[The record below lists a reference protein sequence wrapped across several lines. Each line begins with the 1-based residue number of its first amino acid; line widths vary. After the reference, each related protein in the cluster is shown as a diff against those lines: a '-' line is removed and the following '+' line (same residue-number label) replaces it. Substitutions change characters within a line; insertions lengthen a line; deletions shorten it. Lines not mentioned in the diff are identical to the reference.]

1 MSDSNNLFSKI
12 LKESTKNNIIEPR
25 EKEEKVKV
33 VKPKTTSDAY
43 IDTLRSDPKGFG
55 FGFALDLYNK
65 NQIKKGNKPILTNE
79 LGPNETTAGRE
90 VQAAVVG
97 AGGRIAGGIAEIL
110 TAGVDYAFDTN
121 YTKKLDEISDEFLNE
136 HGSPKTFM
144 GDITRIGLQYGIPST
159 ATLKLVNQI
168 PKLANIGKSYKLFR
182 ASLSKIKNKF
192 GRRTAK
198 LGTSIARRSGQGG
211 LALGAADALVA
222 ERGRQTMFVD
232 KVSEEGKTGK
242 DLAAARFKNKLRFG
256 LEGGIIGVGFP
267 LVGKALPVG
276 FRYGIYKPLVGGFG
290 KPGTFINKLTPVKIG
305 AKVINATVV
314 NPAAR
319 ILSGSTRPAVDSF
332 LTKIASKKGILSS
345 MAQTSLKSG
354 LTKPLSAVDLPGKFI
369 VRPVAKG
376 LNIAGNVITKE
387 LGTRILLPLVKGGG
401 AALKQSVSGQLKN
414 PTTWKSTLPEF
425 SKWRTFSIESTK
437 PMEAVLKRL
446 DNKLRYMRSL
456 DNQTG
461 TQYALNTAARQEIKR
476 AARRTEKLLKSLEV
490 RSYKLAKAFEGRYN
504 TGKTSPAGENYYLDN
519 VLEFLKGQRT
529 LASLP
534 KELRVISQSLNKD
547 LGQIKKTYADLLPP
561 GELKEAVL
569 GNLKG
574 YLRKSFAIFEN
585 PGYEVP
591 LTSPLFKKAQ
601 QFALNLINGKGG
613 GQFRVEA
620 KKVFGGPGVSE
631 GRARELQAQAM
642 IQQVLR
648 IGKTDMV
655 DPIKNLNAIA
665 RELKLKNF
673 IATGEELPTVIKN
686 LLGQENNLKS
696 QVLTTVSSMVTQSTN
711 KMLFDRL
718 ASVLQKSGILFK
730 TEEAAKRAGIPNPV
744 VVQGARGIGE
754 MKTLLQS
761 QKNPLY
767 GASDLVEAITTQK
780 GFMDGIIQ
788 NSVYKNILQ
797 LKTGVQYGKT
807 VLSPETQV
815 RNFYSAA
822 MFPLARGLIGGRA
835 SVTDSIAMV
844 ADDIFRAGKGD
855 AQAELR
861 LLANIDEGIK
871 YGVLDENIVASELA
885 AVLKEVRNGKIGSVE
900 GLAKFLEKNPFTE
913 TAARLYAGGDNV
925 WKWYTYNWY
934 KSFTKDLFKNDIKQA
949 RTWFKEI
956 AGRDLMETTLQGGK
970 VDIDEAIRQA
980 ASWYTRNT
988 IPTYSKVPLLIQ
1000 EMRRTPFGNFVSFPA
1015 EMLRTTFN
1023 NLNISMKEAAS
1034 SNPELRA
1041 MGTRGILGLYTTL
1054 GAASYAVKGL
1064 YESMTGVSDDA
1075 MDLYKKYFGAP
1086 YQKNANIMAISPIVD
1101 GKFKAVT
1108 LSDFIPQSAVLEP
1121 IEAYFNTREEQKK
1134 NPQDTT
1140 DYALELMFN
1149 KSGPVMSFLE
1159 SYISTPIGLEPLFD
1173 IKRGRTSNGKIIF
1186 SPTDSP
1192 SEKFE
1197 KRWKHVLRTLE
1208 PGIITSSRKL
1218 KNAFFKQPTPSGI
1231 LRETGDVLVGASTG
1245 LKPFNVNI
1253 IEALDY
1259 KISEYASIRSNVFKG
1274 EKFYKFNDIY
1284 NRGGQVI
1291 VDEFIDIQR
1300 EAFRQQKLIYDAIEA
1315 ARAIGVSN
1323 KDLRKAFKARK
1334 GLSSSVIRNIMK
1346 GKFVPVTYSE
1356 TLFNKKIDIL
1366 NKREKEQNFDFGLSK
1381 RFIFPKSDM
1390 NRVIRKLKRDNLS
1403 DEFYYDKED
1412 LRSEVPSNSIPT
1424 SGITNT
1430 SVAKQTPPPV
1440 QPLPPQP
1447 KAVAAA
1453 PITKPINPI
1462 TGLTNTETALL
1473 SPTEQQI
1480 RINQRT

>member
-1 MSDSNNLFSKI
+1 MSDSSIFS
-12 LKESTKNNIIEPR
+12 LSKEDVKNALDVRTTRNNILEPR
-25 EKEEKVKV
+25 KKVKV
-33 VKPKTTSDAY
+33 VKSKTTSDAL
-43 IDTLRSDPKGFG
+43 IDTLRSDPKSFG
-55 FGFALDLYNK
+55 FGLALDIYNK

-90 VQAAVVG
+90 VQAAIVG
-97 AGGRIAGGIAEIL
+97 AGGRIAGGIAEVL
-110 TAGVDYAFDTN
+110 TTGVDYAFDTD
-121 YTKKLDEISDEFLNE
+121 YTKKLDEISDEFLND
-136 HGSPKTFM
+136 HGNPKTLT
-144 GDITRIGLQYGIPST
+144 GDIVRIGLQYGIPST

-182 ASLSKIKNKF
+182 AGLSKIQNKF
-192 GRRTAK
+192 LRRSAK

-211 LALGAADALVA
+211 LALGVADALVA
-222 ERGRQTMFVD
+222 ERGRPAMMVN

-242 DLAAARFKNKLRFG
+242 DLAAARFTNKLRFG
-256 LEGGIIGVGFP
+256 LEGGIIGAGFP
-267 LVGKALPVG
+267 LVGKALPLAA
-276 FRYGIYKPLVGGFG
+276 RYGLY
-290 KPGTFINKLTPVKIG
+290 KPGTVVLGVGAKTLDAVFKPVLNLAAKIPGVKI
-305 AKVINATVV
+305 
-314 NPAAR
+314 PFQAAN
-319 ILSGSTRPAVDSF
+319 
-332 LTKIASKKGILSS
+332 KIGDTL
-345 MAQTSLKSG
+345 
-354 LTKPLSAVDLPGKFI
+354 
-369 VRPVAKG
+369 
-376 LNIAGNVITKE
+376 TKE
-387 LGTRILLPLVKGGG
+387 LGTRILLPAVKGGTE
-401 AALKQSVSGQLKN
+401 ALKQSVSGNIKN
-414 PTTWKSTLPEF
+414 PLTWKSTLPEF
-425 SKWRTFSIESTK
+425 KKWRTFSIESTK
-437 PMEAVLKRL
+437 PMEAALKRL
-446 DNKLRYMRSL
+446 DNKFSYLRSL
-456 DNQTG
+456 NRETG
-461 TQYALNTAARQEIKR
+461 AQYALNTAARQEIKK
-476 AARRTEKLLKSLEV
+476 AARRTEKLLESIEK
-490 RSYKLAKAFEGRYN
+490 RSYKLAKSFQGRYN

-534 KELRVISQSLNKD
+534 KELRVMSQALNKD
-547 LGQIKKTYADLLPP
+547 LNEIKKTFGTLLPE
-561 GELKEAVL
+561 GELKNAVL
-569 GNLKG
+569 GNIKG

-620 KKVFGGPGVSE
+620 RKVFGGPGVSE
-631 GRARELQAQAM
+631 GKARELQAQAM

-648 IGKTDMV
+648 TGKTDMV

-665 RELKLKNF
+665 RELKLKKF

-686 LLGQENNLKS
+686 LLGVENNLKS
-696 QVLTTVSSMVTQSTN
+696 QVMTTVSSMVTQSTN

-718 ASVLQKSGILFK
+718 AKVLQQSGILYK

-744 VVQGARGIGE
+744 VVTGARGIGE

-767 GASDLVEAITTQK
+767 GASDLVEAITSTK
-780 GFMDGIIQ
+780 GPLDVLLQSG
-788 NSVYKNILQ
+788 VYKNILQ

-822 MFPLARGLIGGRA
+822 MFPMARGLIGGRA
-835 SVTDSIAMV
+835 SVTDSIGMV

-885 AVLKEVRNGKIGSVE
+885 AVLKEVRNGKIASLD

-913 TAARLYAGGDNV
+913 KAARLYAGGDNV

-949 RTWFKEI
+949 RSWFKEI

-988 IPTYSKVPLLIQ
+988 VPTYSKVPPIIQ
-1000 EMRRTPFGNFVSFPA
+1000 AMRRTPFGNFVSFPA

-1023 NLNISMKEAAS
+1023 NMNISMREAAS
-1034 SNPELRA
+1034 SNPELRS
-1041 MGTRGILGLYTTL
+1041 MGLRGLLGLYTTL

-1064 YESMTGVSDDA
+1064 YGSITGVSDEA
-1075 MDLYKKYFGAP
+1075 IDLYKKYFAAP
-1086 YQKNANIMAISPIVD
+1086 YQKNSDIVAISPIEK
-1101 GKFKAVT
+1101 GKFKAVN
-1108 LSDFIPQSAVLEP
+1108 LSDFIPQAAVLEP
-1121 IEAYFNTREEQKK
+1121 ITAYFNTREKQKE

-1140 DYALELMFN
+1140 DYALDLFFDKN
-1149 KSGPVMSFLE
+1149 GPVMSFLE
-1159 SYISTPIGLEPLFD
+1159 SYISTPIGFEPFLEV
-1173 IKRGRTSNGKIIF
+1173 RNGRTRNGKVIF

-1192 SEKFE
+1192 SEKWE
-1197 KRWKHVLRTLE
+1197 KRFKHVLRTLE

-1218 KNAFFKQPTPSGI
+1218 KDAIIKQPTPSGVV
-1231 LRETGDVLVGASTG
+1231 RETGDVLIGASTG
-1245 LKPFNVNI
+1245 LKPFNVDI
-1253 IEALDY
+1253 LESLDY
-1259 KISEYASIRSNVFKG
+1259 KISRYSSIRTDVYKA
-1274 EKFYKFNDIY
+1274 EKFYKPIDVY
-1284 NRGGQVI
+1284 KRGGDVLVQ
-1291 VDEFIDIQR
+1291 EFIDINK
-1300 EAFRQQKLIYDAIEA
+1300 EAFRQQKLIYDAIQA
-1315 ARAIGVSN
+1315 AKEIGVSEY
-1323 KDLRKAFKARK
+1323 DILRQFRKRK
-1334 GLSSSVIRNIMK
+1334 GLSRSVINKIMR
-1346 GKFVPVTYSE
+1346 GEFIPVNFSESLFKKKIE
-1356 TLFNKKIDIL
+1356 TLKKREREQDFKYNLPESFLYPKYKLKDVIGTLKGRSLKNEYYYDAREKRL
-1366 NKREKEQNFDFGLSK
+1366 REKELEKRNLKSETPVSSGL
-1381 RFIFPKSDM
+1381 
-1390 NRVIRKLKRDNLS
+1390 
-1403 DEFYYDKED
+1403 
-1412 LRSEVPSNSIPT
+1412 
-1424 SGITNT
+1424 TNT
-1430 SVAKQTPPPV
+1430 RVAQKV

-1453 PITKPINPI
+1453 PITKPINPT

>member
-1 MSDSNNLFSKI
+1 MADPIFSISSEDIKNSNLDI
-12 LKESTKNNIIEPR
+12 RKNIVDAAKSN
-25 EKEEKVKV
+25 KKVKV
-33 VKPKTTSDAY
+33 VKPKTTSDALV
-43 IDTLRSDPKGFG
+43 DQLRSTPTSFG
-55 FGFALDLYNK
+55 AAFALDLVNK
-65 NQIKKGNKPILTNE
+65 NRKKKGEEPIFNDD

-110 TAGVDYAFDTN
+110 TSGVDYAFDTN

-136 HGSPKTFM
+136 HGNPKTLT

-182 ASLSKIKNKF
+182 AGLSKIQNKF
-192 GRRTAK
+192 LRRSAK

-222 ERGRQTMFVD
+222 ERGRPAMAVN

-242 DLAAARFKNKLRFG
+242 DLAAARFTNKLRFG
-256 LEGGIIGVGFP
+256 LEGGIIGAGFP
-267 LVGKALPVG
+267 LVGKALPLAA
-276 FRYGIYKPLVGGFG
+276 RYGLY
-290 KPGTFINKLTPVKIG
+290 KPGTVVLGVGAKTLDAVFKPVLNLAAKIPGVKI
-305 AKVINATVV
+305 
-314 NPAAR
+314 PFQAAN
-319 ILSGSTRPAVDSF
+319 
-332 LTKIASKKGILSS
+332 KIGDTL
-345 MAQTSLKSG
+345 
-354 LTKPLSAVDLPGKFI
+354 
-369 VRPVAKG
+369 
-376 LNIAGNVITKE
+376 TKE
-387 LGTRILLPLVKGGG
+387 LGTRILLPAVKGGTE
-401 AALKQSVSGQLKN
+401 ALKQSVSGNIKN
-414 PTTWKSTLPEF
+414 PLTWKSTLPEF
-425 SKWRTFSIESTK
+425 KKWRTFSVESTK
-437 PMEAVLKRL
+437 PMEASLKRL
-446 DNKLRYMRSL
+446 DNKFSYLRSL
-456 DNQTG
+456 NRETG
-461 TQYALNTAARQEIKR
+461 AQYALNTAARQEIKK
-476 AARRTEKLLKSLEV
+476 AARRTEKLLESIEK
-490 RSYKLAKAFEGRYN
+490 RSYKLAKSFQGRYN

-534 KELRVISQSLNKD
+534 KELRVMSQALNKD
-547 LGQIKKTYADLLPP
+547 LNEIKKTFGTLLPE
-561 GELKEAVL
+561 GELKNAVL
-569 GNLKG
+569 GNIKG

-631 GRARELQAQAM
+631 GQARELQAQAM

-744 VVQGARGIGE
+744 VVTGARGIGE

-885 AVLKEVRNGKIGSVE
+885 AVLKEVRNGKIASVE

-988 IPTYSKVPLLIQ
+988 IPTYSKVPLIIQ

-1064 YESMTGVSDDA
+1064 YESMTGVSDEA

-1086 YQKNANIMAISPIVD
+1086 YQKNANIMAISSIED

-1140 DYALELMFN
+1140 DYALDLMFS

-1173 IKRGRTSNGKIIF
+1173 IKRGVTSNGKVIF

-1197 KRWKHVLRTLE
+1197 KRWKHVLRVLE
-1208 PGIITSSRKL
+1208 PGLITSSRKL
-1218 KNAFFKQPTPSGI
+1218 KDAFFKQPTPSGI

-1259 KISEYASIRSNVFKG
+1259 KISEYSKIRTNVFKG

-1315 ARAIGVSN
+1315 ARAIGLSER
-1323 KDLRKAFKARK
+1323 DLRKTFKARK
-1334 GLSSSVIRNIMK
+1334 GMSSSVIRSIMK
-1346 GKFVPVTYSE
+1346 GKFVPVTYSSS
-1356 TLFNKKIDIL
+1356 LFEKKI
-1366 NKREKEQNFDFGLSK
+1366 NTMKKREKEQDFDFGLSK
-1381 RFIFPKSDM
+1381 RFIYPKSGM
-1390 NRVIRKLKRDNLS
+1390 NRVIRKLKRDRL
-1403 DEFYYDKED
+1403 DAPFAYDKQD
-1412 LRSEVPSNSIPT
+1412 LRSEVPSTSIPT
-1424 SGITNT
+1424 SGIINT
-1430 SVAKQTPPPV
+1430 SVAQQTPLPV

-1453 PITKPINPI
+1453 PITKPINPT
-1462 TGLTNTETALL
+1462 TGLTNTEAALL

-1480 RINQRT
+1480 RINQRTV